1 MEALEFKKL
10 IEEKYKVKA
19 TISKDIKTGYIVF
32 TLKKGYS
39 FTSNNILDLRKIIDN
54 KNLENPNW
62 VSNTY
67 KLLIYVGISEVI
79 NKSKNDI
86 KIENLKIRAL
96 VDKDSKNQSKGWGS
110 KYSQYRLNRRSL
122 SKRHINRI
130 RSGLSPRL
138 G

>member
-39 FTSNNILDLRKIIDN
+39 FTSDNILDLRKIIDN

-96 VDKDSKNQSKGWGS
+96 IDNDSKKQSKGWGG
-110 KYSQYRLNRRSL
+110 K
-122 SKRHINRI
+122 KCK
-130 RSGLSPRL
+130 
-138 G
+138 